1 MMKKNTS
8 KEGKKKEKSEFDQKV
23 LGLARVARVTSGG
36 RRFRFRAVVVV
47 GDRKGR
53 VGVGIDKG
61 KDVTIAVN
69 KAVAKAKKGMIKINI
84 TKEGSIPY
92 EVNNKYCSA
101 KIFMKPAKEGSGVKA
116 GGPVRAVVELA
127 GIKNITSKMYGSANK
142 YNNALATIEALKE
155 FSK

>member
-1 MMKKNTS
+1 MIKKNNS
-8 KEGKKKEKSEFDQKV
+8 KDGKKREKSEFDQKV
-23 LGLARVARVTSGG
+23 LDLARVARVTSGG
-36 RRFRFRAVVVV
+36 RRFRFRAVVVI
-47 GDRKGR
+47 GDRKGQ

-69 KAVAKAKKGMIKINI
+69 KAVAKAKKSMIKINI
-84 TKEGSIPY
+84 TAQGSIPY

-101 KIFMKPAKEGSGVKA
+101 KIFMKPAKDGSGIKA
-116 GGPVRAVVELA
+116 GGPVRAVVELV

-155 FSK
+155 FAK